1 MNDINE
7 KKYQIIITNKLSA
20 DQDKNLVIQNLA
32 SLFKIDKKKAAR
44 LLDKSETVI
53 KEITDKAVAE
63 KLLAAI
69 RTTGTDC
76 RIVDSSSGGYI
87 LREKKQPQLE
97 EIDNSAKKHSCPE
110 CGTDKD
116 SYADVCLHCG
126 FDQLNPNVKSKS
138 KFKSY
143 IKYISIILILT
154 TSIIIAYPFALPFYN
169 TYSGKYKVANGLEL
183 AFDTRNKITSFILET
198 NFWPNQNIDANLPK
212 QISNE
217 VIESIVVGE
226 NAVTTVTLRAEAV
239 NADSN
244 KTIIFK
250 PTLLN
255 ERLVWNCTKGTL
267 DNEFRPGICKS
278 NNQ

>member
-20 DQDKNLVIQNLA
+20 DQDKNLVIQKLA
-32 SLFKIDKKKAAR
+32 SLFKIDKKKATR
-44 LLDKSETVI
+44 LLDKNETII
-53 KEITDKAVAE
+53 KEITDKAIAE

-69 RTTGTDC
+69 RATGADC
-76 RIVDSSSGGYI
+76 IIVDSSSGGYI
-87 LREKKQPQLE
+87 LREQKKPQLE
-97 EIDNSAKKHSCPE
+97 EIDNSVKKYSCPE
-110 CGTDKD
+110 CGTEKD

-126 FDQLNPNVKSKS
+126 FDQLNPNVKDKS
-138 KFKSY
+138 KLKNF
-143 IKYISIILILT
+143 IKYISIILILIT
-154 TSIIIAYPFALPFYN
+154 TIIIAYPYALPFYN
-169 TYSGKYKVANGLEL
+169 TYAGKYRVANGLEL

-212 QISNE
+212 DISNK
-217 VIESIVVGE
+217 VIESIIVGE

-255 ERLVWNCTKGTL
+255 GKLVWNCLKGSL
-267 DNEFRPGICKS
+267 ENEFRPDNCK
-278 NNQ
+278 NINQ